1 MRLVVLAR
9 APVAGQVKRRLIPAL
24 GDQGAAELYS
34 RLARRCVANAKQA
47 AIAPVELWCTPDT
60 DHPFFRDCS
69 RDFGVSLHAQQ
80 GEDLGQRM
88 FRALAQ
94 ELPALIMGSDCISLC
109 PADLR
114 EAAAAL
120 ERGADA
126 VLGPAEDGG
135 YVLLGLARASPTLFD
150 GIAWGGDRVL
160 VDTRTRLRQL
170 GWRWHEL
177 PVRWDVDRPE
187 DLARLGAC
195 LR

>member
-1 MRLVVLAR
+1 
-9 APVAGQVKRRLIPAL
+9 
-24 GDQGAAELYS
+24 
-34 RLARRCVANAKQA
+34 
-47 AIAPVELWCTPDT
+47 
-60 DHPFFRDCS
+60 
-69 RDFGVSLHAQQ
+69 
-80 GEDLGQRM
+80 M
-88 FRALAQ
+88 FRALVQ

-109 PADLR
+109 PADIR

-135 YVLLGLARASPTLFD
+135 YVLLGLARASPALFN

-195 LR
+195 FR